1 MPTISRPKVLS
12 EKIDTNFCLKITIK
26 TFLQFLTSDIYSI
39 LRLNLLVQI
48 RFASNKFLTLA
59 TSLESGSDKET

>member
-39 LRLNLLVQI
+39 LRLNFLLVQI

-59 TSLESGSDKET
+59 TRGLKRP